1 MARNSSTGV
10 VEATIDQA
18 IRRALLDVLR
28 SPEGQAAIRSAVATS
43 APATAAPATPALS
56 ASDYLSVG
64 ECARVSG
71 KTLDTI
77 RHHIADGRL
86 RAAKPTGSREW
97 SVRREELDRW
107 MEGRTGNRSDID
119 LDALARE
126 KAGLV

>member
-43 APATAAPATPALS
+43 APVAGPVTYALS
-56 ASDYLSVG
+56 AGDYLSG
-64 ECARVSG
+64 SACARGRG
-71 KTLDTI
+71 KTPDTI

-86 RAAKPTGSREW
+86 RAAKPAGSREW

-107 MEGRTGNRSDID
+107 
-119 LDALARE
+119 
-126 KAGLV
+126 